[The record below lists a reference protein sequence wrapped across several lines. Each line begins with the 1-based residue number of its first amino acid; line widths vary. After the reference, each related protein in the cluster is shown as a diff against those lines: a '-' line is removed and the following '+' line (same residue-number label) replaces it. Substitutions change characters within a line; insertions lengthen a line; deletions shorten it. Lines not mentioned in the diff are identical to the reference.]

1 MMSRGLGF
9 SRKKRFAGLL
19 AIIML
24 CAFFLFSCAKN
35 SPDPSDYRS
44 YLGDYEYDAS
54 LTAMVYEDFEGE
66 GFGILYR
73 SVTDYSGY
81 VTNAP
86 LPVLIYF
93 YTSMHEDYAG
103 TTAEVEQ
110 IAEDYNTQLLVITV
124 NVFREKTI
132 AEHYQVQTVPEFVI
146 LKDGKVDQRFDG
158 TTRGSWSQEELRQWV
173 VEGID

>member
-1 MMSRGLGF
+1 MSKGSGFGGIERRAIFLTIIVLG
-9 SRKKRFAGLL
+9 A
-19 AIIML
+19 
-24 CAFFLFSCAKN
+24 CCLFSCAKK

-44 YLGDYEYDAS
+44 YLGDYAYDAS

-73 SVTDYSGY
+73 RITDFSGY
-81 VTNAP
+81 VTHAP
-86 LPVLIYF
+86 LPVLVYF
-93 YTSMHEDYAG
+93 YTSLHDDYAG

-132 AEHYQVQTVPEFVI
+132 TEHYQVQTVPEFVI
-146 LKDGKVDQRFDG
+146 LKEGKVDQCFDG

-173 VEGID
+173 VEGIS

>member
-1 MMSRGLGF
+1 MSKGSGVGRTE
-9 SRKKRFAGLL
+9 RCAALL
-19 AIIML
+19 VIITV
-24 CAFFLFSCAKN
+24 CAFLLFSCAKKT
-35 SPDPSDYRS
+35 PDPSDYRS
-44 YLGDYEYDAS
+44 YLGDYAYDAS

-73 SVTDYSGY
+73 SVTDFGGY

-86 LPVLIYF
+86 LPVLVYF
-93 YTSMHEDYAG
+93 YTSLHDDYAG

-132 AEHYQVQTVPEFVI
+132 TEHYQVQTVPEFVI

-173 VEGID
+173 VEGIG